1 MHNDNHKI
9 LGVIF
14 LCEFAIM
21 LLLVVFFLVIL
32 GTSSLIAAINASTI
46 NTDNFLGIIIFYAT
60 IILLYGTLVSIYGI
74 GGWKLY
80 KNKPGAKG
88 WGVVASIFSFF
99 FFFPIGL
106 LISILGFI
114 LLFADFGNNRNQH
127 FNNQQSHN
135 NPPHPPQK
143 W

>member
-1 MHNDNHKI
+1 MQNNNHKI

-32 GTSSLIAAINASTI
+32 GTGSLMAALNASTM
-46 NTDNFLGIIIFYAT
+46 NTDNFLGIVIFYSS
-60 IILLYGTLVSIYGI
+60 IVLLYGILISAYGI

-80 KNKPGAKG
+80 KNKSGAKG
-88 WGVVASIFSFF
+88 WGVVASLFSIF

-114 LLFADFGNNRNQH
+114 LLFVDFGNNNRK
-127 FNNQQSHN
+127 FNNQRPYN
-135 NPPHPPQK
+135 NPPQPPQN
-143 W
+143 WR